1 MTRLKYGQTEWHQSY
16 QVPFFL
22 RVGVLPSLFY
32 LVAVELAVS
41 EPKRK
46 VSLVA
51 LILTEDT
58 SESMLLYF
66 HNMNVLEEGNFV
78 LYPILGGASKS
89 SLMIQENIFSIFM
102 AWNL

>member
-1 MTRLKYGQTEWHQSY
+1 M
-16 QVPFFL
+16 
-22 RVGVLPSLFY
+22 
-32 LVAVELAVS
+32 AVELAVS

-66 HNMNVLEEGNFV
+66 HTMNGLEEGNFV

-102 AWNL
+102 A